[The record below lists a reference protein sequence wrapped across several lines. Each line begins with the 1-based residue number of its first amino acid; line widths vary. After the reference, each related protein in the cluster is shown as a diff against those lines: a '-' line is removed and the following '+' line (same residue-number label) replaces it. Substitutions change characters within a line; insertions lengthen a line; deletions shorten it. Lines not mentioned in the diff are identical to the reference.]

1 MRRRTKGRNYALQ
14 MMYAL
19 EITEN
24 EPGQLKRDFMLEYPD
39 ENPSVREFAESLFDK
54 AYENRDADESS
65 IRQFLTEKWPYERL
79 GVVEKCILRL
89 AITELFHGDA
99 PVYAILDDYVT
110 MGKEYGDDKAASFI
124 NGILDSIRVKF
135 SIERGNERK

>member
-24 EPGQLKRDFMLEYPD
+24 DPAQMKQDFMLEYPD
-39 ENPSVREFAESLFDK
+39 ENAAVRDFAESLFDK

-79 GVVEKCILRL
+79 GVVEKCVLRL

-110 MGKEYGDDKAASFI
+110 MAKEYGDDKTAAFI